1 MPSNCPLRILVPSN
15 INLKTPKEL
24 VNRLKKLIEQKEA
37 KLNQIE
43 ILKSKI
49 AEYEKKNTRME
60 QFRLENL
67 QCESF
72 FMGCQMTRNRP
83 NGEIQITGFGPHT
96 SNHLSPPCGLASKD
110 KQNS

>member
-37 KLNQIE
+37 KLNQIK

-67 QCESF
+67 GGYF
-72 FMGCQMTRNRP
+72 FKWRTVLY
-83 NGEIQITGFGPHT
+83 FF
-96 SNHLSPPCGLASKD
+96 SKPVRD
-110 KQNS
+110 NDLILFVS

>member
-1 MPSNCPLRILVPSN
+1 MPSNTRKGSLISGFWYHLDN

-67 QCESF
+67 
-72 FMGCQMTRNRP
+72 
-83 NGEIQITGFGPHT
+83 EICLTKKF
-96 SNHLSPPCGLASKD
+96 
-110 KQNS
+110 

>member
-67 QCESF
+67 GGYF
-72 FMGCQMTRNRP
+72 
-83 NGEIQITGFGPHT
+83 
-96 SNHLSPPCGLASKD
+96 LSGGQWGAS
-110 KQNS
+110 SRWSSSLYFPI

>member
-1 MPSNCPLRILVPSN
+1 MPSNIRKGPLISGFWCHLDN

-60 QFRLENL
+60 QFRLEN
-67 QCESF
+67 
-72 FMGCQMTRNRP
+72 
-83 NGEIQITGFGPHT
+83 
-96 SNHLSPPCGLASKD
+96 
-110 KQNS
+110 

>member
-37 KLNQIE
+37 KLNQIK

-67 QCESF
+67 GGYF
-72 FMGCQMTRNRP
+72 FKWRTVLY
-83 NGEIQITGFGPHT
+83 FF
-96 SNHLSPPCGLASKD
+96 SKLVRD
-110 KQNS
+110 IDIILFIS